1 MRAITPLHLRVAGLT
16 ILIGIAVG
24 IFGAVRTGSILVAAG
39 TGIVAL
45 AQWGKTAGR
54 RRVIE
59 CYFPLA
65 LAATLFAL
73 ALALPKGL

>member
-1 MRAITPLHLRVAGLT
+1 MRAITPFHLRVAGLT
-16 ILIGIAVG
+16 ILLGVAVG
-24 IFGAVRTGSILVAAG
+24 VFGAVRTGSILVAAG